1 MSNVLHDTP
10 AKKLH
15 ETYFDY
21 EDDRKSKSPAPKY
34 CDQEIFNPAQKIQI

>member
-15 ETYFDY
+15 ETYLDY